1 MGIKQK
7 EPKYI
12 IINIYNFRFYLQVEL
27 DFTEIPENDF

>member
-12 IINIYNFRFYLQVEL
+12 IININNFRFYLQVEL

>member
-7 EPKYI
+7 ESMYI
-12 IINIYNFRFYLQVEL
+12 IINKYNFRFYLQVEL

>member
-7 EPKYI
+7 EPM
-12 IINIYNFRFYLQVEL
+12 FYLQVEL